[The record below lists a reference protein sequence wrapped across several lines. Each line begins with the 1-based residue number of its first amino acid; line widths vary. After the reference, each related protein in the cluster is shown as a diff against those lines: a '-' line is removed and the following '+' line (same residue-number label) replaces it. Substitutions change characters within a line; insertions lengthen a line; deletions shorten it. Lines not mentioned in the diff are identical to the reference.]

1 MECRRSLPMC
11 NHSSTSIFLRN
22 NWDKNFSY
30 LERYIYNQSTFRKTW
45 VRRFMQFSRKRV
57 LSRSCHKKTRSQ
69 LFTRKLTRVIPTRGV
84 INRNDRVV
92 TRGGQLVT
100 LLRARWIPALI
111 SSPSSSLITQ
121 LRVIKPGEK
130 SETGVEAVRSRLV
143 VHQTIRGWRVKNVIT

>member
-1 MECRRSLPMC
+1 
-11 NHSSTSIFLRN
+11 
-22 NWDKNFSY
+22 
-30 LERYIYNQSTFRKTW
+30 
-45 VRRFMQFSRKRV
+45 MQFSRKRV

-111 SSPSSSLITQ
+111 SSPLLLPNYATSCYQ
-121 LRVIKPGEK
+121 AG
-130 SETGVEAVRSRLV
+130 
-143 VHQTIRGWRVKNVIT
+143 